1 MKSLTAFLDFRTHSK
16 PGQLLES
23 VIATPGNLR
32 RACQHLRHS
41 ASEDDYKIIICMLTK
56 LYHL

>member
-41 ASEDDYKIIICMLTK
+41 ASEDDYKVIICI
-56 LYHL
+56 